1 MSPRRNYRD
10 PEEYYDVEYDTI
22 PEMQDVSRIINHP
35 RKLVTV
41 NLCANPYTAQVQ
53 EIFYERT
60 CYEDEVEKTY

>member
-10 PEEYYDVEYDTI
+10 PKEYYDVTYDAF
-22 PEMQDVSRIINHP
+22 PELPDVSEIINHP
-35 RKLVTV
+35 RKLVIV

-53 EIFYERT
+53 EIRYERT